1 MNLEISALIDLFA
14 ATRLTE
20 GRSKKTV
27 EWYRYLLGQFA
38 EFTSSDRTARLSEI
52 SIDDARDFVAS
63 LQKRTTR
70 FENHPFAPPREGGLS
85 PHTIH
90 AYVRALKAFSSWLGE
105 EEFTHGDVFS
115 RLKRPKLPSPMIEIL
130 SDEELKGLFSV
141 INPNCGLGSRMYAI
155 ALVLLD
161 TGIRASE
168 LCTLTLD
175 NTHIDEDYLKVQGK
189 GNKERIVPFGTTTK
203 KALLRY
209 VSVWRSEPFDQNNDE
224 LFRSVEGTLLSYDAL
239 RQAIKRTGVLNHTS
253 GINTVGY
260 LSVQREGKYEYL
272 GGRLIIESG
281 LDLDG
286 DLEFGSQEVRLRGD
300 GLLNFSRGR
309 ILNAE
314 RARVYT
320 GRDSLTIFAENFD
333 PQAQLKK
340 FKSKGLVHFAGN
352 DLVLDRGQGFTG
364 WGSIDDHVETSG
376 RIRAANDG
384 RIDLRNGLF
393 VHQGQV
399 DLGQGKLTVLK
410 DRSGM
415 NGGRLTAGS
424 MSVGTALAGGI
435 LPDGTHVIYPRAL
448 FQQTG
453 GSTTIGGLSIS
464 RGSYEL
470 RSGVLVTDSIS
481 IGGPY
486 GPVGDSTFIQTGGF
500 CRVDHFL
507 HLGSFVPPV
516 TAGFFNEVDT
526 STAVSL
532 GISTSSSQISLW
544 RSNEIAEIELQPITY
559 ELNDGRLLAR
569 EIVVDGQFGRT
580 QFVQTGGIVNVSGEV
595 RINGRESLYSI
606 SGGQLTTAN
615 LSVGQRHGASEKLER

>member
-239 RQAIKRTGVLNHTS
+239 RQAIKRLGKRAGIPRLHAHLFRHTFA
-253 GINTVGY
+253 VRY
-260 LSVQREGKYEYL
+260 L
-272 GGRLIIESG
+272 
-281 LDLDG
+281 
-286 DLEFGSQEVRLRGD
+286 
-300 GLLNFSRGR
+300 
-309 ILNAE
+309 
-314 RARVYT
+314 
-320 GRDSLTIFAENFD
+320 
-333 PQAQLKK
+333 
-340 FKSKGLVHFAGN
+340 
-352 DLVLDRGQGFTG
+352 
-364 WGSIDDHVETSG
+364 
-376 RIRAANDG
+376 
-384 RIDLRNGLF
+384 
-393 VHQGQV
+393 
-399 DLGQGKLTVLK
+399 
-410 DRSGM
+410 M
-415 NGGRLTAGS
+415 NGGDVMTLRLILGHATLDVTQ
-424 MSVGTALAGGI
+424 MYMHLAES
-435 LPDGTHVIYPRAL
+435 HVK
-448 FQQTG
+448 
-453 GSTTIGGLSIS
+453 
-464 RGSYEL
+464 
-470 RSGVLVTDSIS
+470 
-481 IGGPY
+481 
-486 GPVGDSTFIQTGGF
+486 IQHHRF
-500 CRVDHFL
+500 SPADR
-507 HLGSFVPPV
+507 
-516 TAGFFNEVDT
+516 
-526 STAVSL
+526 L
-532 GISTSSSQISLW
+532 GI
-544 RSNEIAEIELQPITY
+544 
-559 ELNDGRLLAR
+559 
-569 EIVVDGQFGRT
+569 
-580 QFVQTGGIVNVSGEV
+580 
-595 RINGRESLYSI
+595 
-606 SGGQLTTAN
+606 
-615 LSVGQRHGASEKLER
+615 GQRRRGRR